1 MGLQNTQ
8 TYRTTFNPNRQSV
21 LGFNP
26 NRSSDFGKTARLCHA
41 ACFPP
46 SRRRSGLHRGVARNR
61 MRTKAGKM
69 PESLISPIRNGH
81 GVSDDRFGLN
91 NTPRQNLGITRR
103 KGIHGKGKSIYPRTK
118 KAAQKMVFRQS
129 ILDRTHSGA
138 DSLLGNRLLGRPL
151 PRDLPACTFLRPVRK
166 QDRAQSRPAYFPALA
181 FTASASFSIS
191 STAFS
196 NWRSRP
202 CSKVS
207 GVL

>member
-1 MGLQNTQ
+1 MSLQNTQ
-8 TYRTTFNPNRQSV
+8 TYRITFNPNRSLDFGV
-21 LGFNP
+21 NP
-26 NRSSDFGKTARLCHA
+26 NRSSDFGKIARLCHA

-46 SRRRSGLHRGVARNR
+46 SRRRSGLPRGVASNR

-118 KAAQKMVFRQS
+118 KAAQKMVFRQR
-129 ILDRTHSGA
+129 IPDRTHPEA
-138 DSLLGNRLLGRPL
+138 DSLLENRLLGRPL

-166 QDRAQSRPAYFPALA
+166 QDRAQSRPAYLPALA

>member
-8 TYRTTFNPNRQSV
+8 TYRITFNPNRSLDFGV
-21 LGFNP
+21 NP
-26 NRSSDFGKTARLCHA
+26 NRSSDFGKIARLCHA

-46 SRRRSGLHRGVARNR
+46 SRRRSGLPRGVARNR
-61 MRTKAGKM
+61 MRTQAGKM

-118 KAAQKMVFRQS
+118 RAAQKMVFRQR
-129 ILDRTHSGA
+129 ILDRTHPGA
-138 DSLLGNRLLGRPL
+138 DSLLENRLLGRPL

-166 QDRAQSRPAYFPALA
+166 QARAQSRPAYLPALA

>member
-8 TYRTTFNPNRQSV
+8 TYRITFNPNRPSG
-21 LGFNP
+21 LGLNP
-26 NRSSDFGKTARLCHA
+26 NRSSDFGKIARLCHA

-46 SRRRSGLHRGVARNR
+46 SRRRSGLRRGVAGNR
-61 MRTKAGKM
+61 MRTEAGKM

-118 KAAQKMVFRQS
+118 KAAPKMVFRQR

-138 DSLLGNRLLGRPL
+138 DSLLENRLLGRPL

-166 QDRAQSRPAYFPALA
+166 QDRAQSRPAYLPALA

>member
-8 TYRTTFNPNRQSV
+8 TYRIT
-21 LGFNP
+21 FNP
-26 NRSSDFGKTARLCHA
+26 NRSSDFGVNPNRSSDFGKIARLCHA
-41 ACFPP
+41 ACFSP
-46 SRRRSGLHRGVARNR
+46 SRRRSGLPRGVARNR

-118 KAAQKMVFRQS
+118 RAAQKMVFRQR

-166 QDRAQSRPAYFPALA
+166 QDRAQSRPAYLPALA

-202 CSKVS
+202 CNKVS

>member
-8 TYRTTFNPNRQSV
+8 TYRTTFNPNRS
-21 LGFNP
+21 LDFGCNP

-41 ACFPP
+41 ACFSP
-46 SRRRSGLHRGVARNR
+46 SRRRSGLPRGVARNR

-166 QDRAQSRPAYFPALA
+166 QDRAQSRPAYLPALA

>member
-1 MGLQNTQ
+1 MSLQNTQ
-8 TYRTTFNPNRQSV
+8 TYRITFNPNRSLDFGV
-21 LGFNP
+21 NP
-26 NRSSDFGKTARLCHA
+26 NRSSDFGKIARLCQA

-46 SRRRSGLHRGVARNR
+46 SRRRSGLPRGVARNR
-61 MRTKAGKM
+61 MRTQAGKM

-118 KAAQKMVFRQS
+118 RAAQKMVFRQR
-129 ILDRTHSGA
+129 ILDRTHPEA
-138 DSLLGNRLLGRPL
+138 DSLLENRLLGRPL

-166 QDRAQSRPAYFPALA
+166 QDRAQSRPAYLPALA

>member
-21 LGFNP
+21 LGLNP

-46 SRRRSGLHRGVARNR
+46 SRRRSGLRRGVARNR

-91 NTPRQNLGITRR
+91 NTPRQNPGITRR

-118 KAAQKMVFRQS
+118 KAAQKMVFRQR
-129 ILDRTHSGA
+129 ILDRTHSGS
-138 DSLLGNRLLGRPL
+138 DSLLENRLLGRPL

-166 QDRAQSRPAYFPALA
+166 QDRAQPRPAYLPALA

-196 NWRSRP
+196 SWRSRP
-202 CSKVS
+202 CNKVS

>member
-8 TYRTTFNPNRQSV
+8 TYRTT
-21 LGFNP
+21 FNP

-46 SRRRSGLHRGVARNR
+46 SRRRSGLRRGVARNR
-61 MRTKAGKM
+61 MRTEAGKM
-69 PESLISPIRNGH
+69 PESLIFPIRNGH
-81 GVSDDRFGLN
+81 GVSDDRFGFN

-118 KAAQKMVFRQS
+118 KAAQKMVFRQR

-138 DSLLGNRLLGRPL
+138 DSLLGNRLLGRLL

-166 QDRAQSRPAYFPALA
+166 QDRAQSRPAYLPALA